1 MKIDF
6 EHKMAAHCENG
17 ATVNLL
23 NFYGKDLSEPMVF
36 GMGSGL
42 FFIHFTFIKMHGLP
56 VTAFRPMPGL
66 IFKRVNKALG
76 VKVTTKKFKGK
87 PEKSM
92 EALDDLLAKGI
103 PVGLVVGVYHLTYFP
118 EPYRFHFNG
127 HNIIIIGKE
136 GNDYIVSDPTME
148 TIVTISREDLMRVR
162 YAKGTYEPNGKMYYI
177 NHAPKVYPDLKKSV
191 IKSLKKTC
199 RDMLDIPGYI
209 AGAKGI
215 QFLSKKIRKYPTK
228 LTKRKASL
236 YLGQIVRMQEEIG
249 TGGAGFRFLF
259 SAYLQEAGDLLN
271 HPELRQYAQEMTV
284 IGDKW
289 RQFASQ
295 AARVCKGRPKEGESY
310 DSVADLLLELGKDE
324 QVFFKK
330 LKKEIKTW

>member
-6 EHKMAAHCENG
+6 EHSMAAHCENG

-23 NFYGKDLSEPMVF
+23 NHYGKKLSEPMIF

-76 VKVTTKKFKGK
+76 VKVTTKKFKGN

-92 EALDDLLAKGI
+92 QALDELLTKGI
-103 PVGLVVGVYHLTYFP
+103 PVGLVVGVFHLTYFP

-136 GNDYIVSDPTME
+136 GDNYIVSDPTME
-148 TIVTISREDLMRVR
+148 ELVTISSEDLKRVR

-177 NHAPKVYPDLKKSV
+177 NYAPDVYPDLKESV

-199 RDMLDIPGYI
+199 RDMLDIPGWI

-215 QFLSKKIRKYPTK
+215 QFLSKKIRKYPQK

-271 HPELRQYAQEMTV
+271 HPELRKYAQEMTA

-289 RQFASQ
+289 RDFASQ
-295 AARVCKGRPKEGESY
+295 AARICKGRPKEGETY
-310 DSVADLLLELGKDE
+310 DSVADLLFEIGNE
-324 QVFFKK
+324 EFVFFKK
-330 LKKEIKTW
+330 LKKEIKNW